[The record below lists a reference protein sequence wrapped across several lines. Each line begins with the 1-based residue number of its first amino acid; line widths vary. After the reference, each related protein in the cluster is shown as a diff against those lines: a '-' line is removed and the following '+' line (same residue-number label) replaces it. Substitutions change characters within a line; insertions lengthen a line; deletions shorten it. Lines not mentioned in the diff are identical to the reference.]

1 MDTNKGFQFDFGSDE
16 SRWQQLLNEI
26 DDENVIPVIG
36 PDLLVEPK
44 LIKEKSGDDE
54 FVRSENLHQQLI
66 SYIATNTGV
75 TSRPRTF
82 SQLVYDENYKKIV
95 RNNPNQIYF
104 LIYQMLSKINQIK
117 EIDDKPSQLLIDL
130 LGTKKFPFVITT
142 SFTPIVEN
150 VMERF
155 YGKVDV
161 LNFNSNPQE
170 SSQEKGGDIK
180 GLNDL
185 KQPTV
190 YYMFGKFC
198 NMADRFVVTD
208 SDMMKFCSKWIKGE
222 GVPKNLT
229 EALKKKYLLILGNNY
244 SDWLF
249 RFVWYG
255 LRSTTNEMKSDIVVN
270 DRAEDSFKEF
280 LERLE
285 TFFQEDPSKVIKSI
299 KDDMEARNIANT
311 LRTDYDTDVF
321 ISYSRSDETIAE
333 KLYERLKSAE
343 LNVWFDNG
351 NDDENGHIKKA
362 ENWKDAIERGLRHTR
377 LFLPILTKNVE
388 NESLVP
394 HEYREE
400 WKIASTF
407 ASKMGGRTFI
417 VPFVEKGF
425 DFYNQLTKIPEEF
438 SKKNATWFSDD
449 TELDEITEVILREV
463 ANLKVLE
470 SRMKH

>member
-1 MDTNKGFQFDFGSDE
+1 MMDTNNGFQFDFGSDK

-26 DDENVIPVIG
+26 DEENVIPVIG
-36 PDLLVEPK
+36 PDLLVAPK
-44 LIKEKSGDDE
+44 LIKEQVGSDE

-66 SYIATNTGV
+66 SYIAKCTGV
-75 TSRPRTF
+75 CTRPRTF
-82 SQLVYDENYKKIV
+82 SQLVYDKNYKNKV
-95 RNNPNQIYF
+95 TNTIYS
-104 LIYQMLSKINQIK
+104 LIYQMLSNIKIIK
-117 EIDDKPSQLLIDL
+117 EIDAEPSQLLKDL

-150 VMERF
+150 VMEDVF
-155 YGKVDV
+155 GKVNV

-180 GLNDL
+180 GINDL

-190 YYMFGKFC
+190 YYMFGKYC
-198 NMADRFVVTD
+198 NYPDKFVVTD

-299 KDDMEARNIANT
+299 KDDMEARSVANT
-311 LRTDYDTDVF
+311 FKTTYETDVF
-321 ISYSRSDETIAE
+321 ISYSRSDKTIAE
-333 KLYERLKSAE
+333 KLKKKLESADLK
-343 LNVWFDNG
+343 VWFDDG
-351 NDDENGHIKKA
+351 SIKKA
-362 ENWKDAIERGLRHTR
+362 EDWESAIDRGIKNTR
-377 LFLPILTKNVE
+377 LFLPLLTKNVE
-388 NESLVP
+388 QESIIP
-394 HEYREE
+394 HEYRTE
-400 WKIASTF
+400 WNIASTL

-417 VPFVEKGF
+417 VPFVENGF
-425 DFYNQLTKIPEEF
+425 DFYNQLTRIPKEF
-438 SKKNATWFSDD
+438 SKKNATWFSED

-463 ANLKVLE
+463 ANLKELE
-470 SRMKH
+470 SRMK

>member
-1 MDTNKGFQFDFGSDE
+1 MDTNNGFQFDFGSDE

-26 DDENVIPVIG
+26 DNENVIPVIG
-36 PDLLVEPK
+36 PDLLVAPK
-44 LIKEKSGDDE
+44 LIKEHVGSDE

-66 SYIATNTGV
+66 SFIAKSTGV
-75 TSRPRTF
+75 CTRPRTF
-82 SQLVYDENYKKIV
+82 SQLVYDENYKKMV
-95 RNNPNQIYF
+95 RNNPNQIYL
-104 LIYQMLSKINQIK
+104 LIYQMLSNIKQIK
-117 EIDDKPSQLLIDL
+117 EIDEKPSQLLIDL

-150 VMERF
+150 VMEDVF
-155 YGKVDV
+155 GKVNV

-180 GLNDL
+180 GVSDL

-299 KDDMEARNIANT
+299 KDDMEARSIAST
-311 LRTDYDTDVF
+311 LRTTYETDVF
-321 ISYSRSDETIAE
+321 ISYSRSDKTIAE
-333 KLYERLKSAE
+333 KLKKKLESVDLK
-343 LNVWFDNG
+343 VWFDDG
-351 NDDENGHIKKA
+351 SIKKA
-362 ENWKDAIERGLRHTR
+362 EDWGPAIERGIKNTR
-377 LFLPILTKNVE
+377 LFLPLLTKNVE
-388 NESLVP
+388 QESFIP
-394 HEYREE
+394 HEYRTE
-400 WKIASTF
+400 WNIASTL
-407 ASKMGGRTFI
+407 ASKMGGRAFI
-417 VPFVEKGF
+417 VPFVENGL
-425 DFYNQLTKIPEEF
+425 DFYNQLTNIPKEF

-449 TELDEITEVILREV
+449 TELEEITEVILREV
-463 ANLKVLE
+463 ANLKELE
-470 SRMKH
+470 NRMKH

>member
-1 MDTNKGFQFDFGSDE
+1 MMDTNNEFQFDFGSDE

-26 DDENVIPVIG
+26 DNENVIPVIG
-36 PDLLVEPK
+36 PDLLVAPK
-44 LIKEKSGDDE
+44 LIKEKIGNDE

-66 SYIATNTGV
+66 SFIANSTGV

-95 RNNPNQIYF
+95 RNNPNQIYL
-104 LIYQMLSKINQIK
+104 LIYQMLSNITQIK
-117 EIDDKPSQLLIDL
+117 EIDESPSQLLIDL

-142 SFTPIVEN
+142 SFTPIVEK
-150 VMERF
+150 VMEDIF
-155 YGKVDV
+155 GKVNV

-185 KQPTV
+185 KQPTI

-255 LRSTTNEMKSDIVVN
+255 LRSTTNDMKSDIVVN

-299 KDDMEARNIANT
+299 KDDMEFRSIANT
-311 LRTDYDTDVF
+311 FRTTYDTDVF
-321 ISYSRSDETIAE
+321 ISYSRSDKIIAE
-333 KLYERLKSAE
+333 KLKKKLESENLKI
-343 LNVWFDNG
+343 WFDDG
-351 NDDENGHIKKA
+351 SIKKA
-362 ENWKDAIERGLRHTR
+362 EDWEPAIEIGIKNSR
-377 LFLPILTKNVE
+377 LFLPLLTKNVE
-388 NESLVP
+388 QESIIP
-394 HEYREE
+394 HEYRTE
-400 WKIASTF
+400 WNIASNL

-417 VPFVEKGF
+417 VPFVENGF
-425 DFYNQLTKIPEEF
+425 DFYNQLTRIPKEF

-449 TELDEITEVILREV
+449 TELNEIAEVILREV
-463 ANLKVLE
+463 ANLKELE
-470 SRMKH
+470 SRMKHKKL

>member
-1 MDTNKGFQFDFGSDE
+1 MDTNNGFQFDFGSDE

-26 DDENVIPVIG
+26 DNENVIPVIG
-36 PDLLVEPK
+36 PDLLVAPK
-44 LIKEKSGDDE
+44 LIKEQVGSDE

-66 SYIATNTGV
+66 SFIAKSTGV
-75 TSRPRTF
+75 CTHPRTF
-82 SQLVYDENYKKIV
+82 SQLVYDENYKNKV
-95 RNNPNQIYF
+95 KNTIYS
-104 LIYQMLSKINQIK
+104 LIYQMLSSIKIIK
-117 EIDDKPSQLLIDL
+117 EIDAEPSQLLRDL
-130 LGTKKFPFVITT
+130 LGTRKFPFVITT

-150 VMERF
+150 VMEDIF
-155 YGKVDV
+155 GKVNV

-299 KDDMEARNIANT
+299 KDDMEARSIAST
-311 LRTDYDTDVF
+311 LRTTYDTDVF
-321 ISYSRSDETIAE
+321 ISYSRSDKIIAE
-333 KLYERLKSAE
+333 KLKKKLESADLK
-343 LNVWFDNG
+343 VWFDDG
-351 NDDENGHIKKA
+351 SIKKA
-362 ENWKDAIERGLRHTR
+362 EDWEPAIESGIKNTR
-377 LFLPILTKNVE
+377 LFLPLLTKNVE
-388 NESLVP
+388 QESIIP
-394 HEYREE
+394 HEYRTE
-400 WKIASTF
+400 WNIASTL

-417 VPFVEKGF
+417 VPFVEQGF
-425 DFYNQLTKIPEEF
+425 DFYNQLTRIPKEF
-438 SKKNATWFSDD
+438 SKKNATWFSED

-463 ANLKVLE
+463 ANLKELE

>member
-1 MDTNKGFQFDFGSDE
+1 MDTNNGFQFDFGSDE

-26 DDENVIPVIG
+26 NNENVIPVIG
-36 PDLLVEPK
+36 PDLLVVPK
-44 LIKEKSGDDE
+44 LIKEIIGNDE

-66 SYIATNTGV
+66 SFIANSTGV
-75 TSRPRTF
+75 TSHPRTF
-82 SQLVYDENYKKIV
+82 SQLVYDENYKKMV
-95 RNNPNQIYF
+95 RNNPNQIYL
-104 LIYQMLSKINQIK
+104 LIYQMLSNIKQIK

-150 VMERF
+150 VMEDLF
-155 YGKVDV
+155 GKVNV

-299 KDDMEARNIANT
+299 KDDMEARSIAST
-311 LRTDYDTDVF
+311 LRTTYETDVF
-321 ISYSRSDETIAE
+321 ISYSRSDKTIAE
-333 KLYERLKSAE
+333 KLKKKLESVDLK
-343 LNVWFDNG
+343 VWFDDG
-351 NDDENGHIKKA
+351 SIKKA
-362 ENWKDAIERGLRHTR
+362 EDWEPAIESGIKNTR
-377 LFLPILTKNVE
+377 LFLPLLTKNVE
-388 NESLVP
+388 QESIIP
-394 HEYREE
+394 HEYRTE
-400 WKIASTF
+400 WNIASTL

-417 VPFVEKGF
+417 VPFVENGF
-425 DFYNQLTKIPEEF
+425 DFYNQLTRIPKEF
-438 SKKNATWFSDD
+438 SKKNATWFSED

-463 ANLKVLE
+463 ANLKELE

>member
-1 MDTNKGFQFDFGSDE
+1 MDTNNGFQFDFGSDE

-26 DDENVIPVIG
+26 DNENVIPVIG
-36 PDLLVEPK
+36 PDLLVAPK
-44 LIKEKSGDDE
+44 IIKEKNGNNE

-66 SYIATNTGV
+66 SFIANNTGV
-75 TSRPRTF
+75 TSHPRTF
-82 SQLVYDENYKKIV
+82 SQLVYDENYKRMV
-95 RNNPNQIYF
+95 RNNPNQIYL
-104 LIYQMLSKINQIK
+104 LIYQMLSNIKQIK

-150 VMERF
+150 AMEDLF
-155 YGKVDV
+155 GKVNV

-285 TFFQEDPSKVIKSI
+285 TFFQEDPFKVIKSI
-299 KDDMEARNIANT
+299 KDDMEARNIATT
-311 LRTDYDTDVF
+311 LRTTYDTDVF
-321 ISYSRSDETIAE
+321 ISYSRSDKGIAE
-333 KLYERLKSAE
+333 NLKKRLESAD
-343 LNVWFDNG
+343 LKVWFDDG
-351 NDDENGHIKKA
+351 SIKKA
-362 ENWKDAIERGLRHTR
+362 EDWEPAIERGIKNTR
-377 LFLPILTKNVE
+377 LFLPLLTKNVE
-388 NESLVP
+388 QESIIP
-394 HEYREE
+394 HEYRTE
-400 WKIASTF
+400 WNIASTL

-417 VPFVEKGF
+417 VPFVENGF
-425 DFYNQLTKIPEEF
+425 DFYNQLTRIPKEF
-438 SKKNATWFSDD
+438 CKKNATWFSED
-449 TELDEITEVILREV
+449 TEFDEITEVILREV
-463 ANLKVLE
+463 TNLKDLE

>member
-1 MDTNKGFQFDFGSDE
+1 MDTNNGFQFDFGSDE

-26 DDENVIPVIG
+26 DNENVIPVIG
-36 PDLLVEPK
+36 PDLLVTPK
-44 LIKEKSGDDE
+44 LIKEKVGDDE

-66 SYIATNTGV
+66 SFIANNTGV
-75 TSRPRTF
+75 NSRPRTF
-82 SQLVYDENYKKIV
+82 SQLVYDENYKKMV
-95 RNNPNQIYF
+95 RNNPSQIYL
-104 LIYQMLSKINQIK
+104 LIYQMLSNIKQIK
-117 EIDDKPSQLLIDL
+117 EIDEKPSQLLIDL

-150 VMERF
+150 VMEDIF
-155 YGKVDV
+155 GKVNV

-180 GLNDL
+180 GINDL

-299 KDDMEARNIANT
+299 KEDMEARGIAST
-311 LRTDYDTDVF
+311 FRASYDTDVF
-321 ISYSRSDETIAE
+321 ISYSRTDKIVAE
-333 KLYERLKSAE
+333 KLKNKLEAANLK
-343 LNVWFDNG
+343 VWFDDG
-351 NDDENGHIKKA
+351 SIKKA
-362 ENWKDAIERGLRHTR
+362 EDWEPAIESGIKNTR

-388 NESLVP
+388 QESIIP
-394 HEYREE
+394 HEYRTE
-400 WKIASTF
+400 WNIASTL

-417 VPFVEKGF
+417 VPFVENGF
-425 DFYNQLTKIPEEF
+425 DFYNQLTRIPKEF
-438 SKKNATWFSDD
+438 SKKNATWFSDE

-463 ANLKVLE
+463 ANLKELE
-470 SRMKH
+470 SRMKR

>member
-1 MDTNKGFQFDFGSDE
+1 MNDDKGFRFDFGSDE
-16 SRWQQLLNEI
+16 SRWQQFLNEI
-26 DDENVIPVIG
+26 DNENVIPVIG
-36 PDLLVEPK
+36 PDLLVAPK
-44 LIKEKSGDDE
+44 PFKEIVGDDE
-54 FVRSENLHQQLI
+54 FVRSENFHQQLI
-66 SYIATNTGV
+66 SYIADKTGV
-75 TSRPRTF
+75 TSHPRTF
-82 SQLVYDENYKKIV
+82 SQLVYDENYKNMV
-95 RNNPNQIYF
+95 RNNSNQIYF
-104 LIYQMLSKINQIK
+104 LIYQMLSNIKQID
-117 EIDDKPSQLLIDL
+117 EIDEKPSQLLIDL

-150 VMERF
+150 VMEEI
-155 YGKVDV
+155 YGKVNV
-161 LNFNSNPQE
+161 LKFNSNPQE

-180 GLNDL
+180 GIQDL

-229 EALKKKYLLILGNNY
+229 DALKKKYLLILGNNY

-270 DRAEDSFKEF
+270 DRAEDSFKKF

-299 KDDMEARNIANT
+299 KEDMEARSMAGI
-311 LRTDYDTDVF
+311 LRTSYDTDVF
-321 ISYSRSDETIAE
+321 ISYSRTDKAVAE
-333 KLYERLKSAE
+333 KLKNKFEEVNLK
-343 LNVWFDNG
+343 VWFDDG
-351 NDDENGHIKKA
+351 SIKKA
-362 ENWKDAIERGLRHTR
+362 EDWESAIENGIRNSR
-377 LFLPILTKNVE
+377 LFLPILTKNIE
-388 NESLVP
+388 QESIIP
-394 HEYREE
+394 HEYRTE
-400 WKIASTF
+400 WNIAATLS
-407 ASKMGGRTFI
+407 SKMGGRIFI

-425 DFYNQLTKIPEEF
+425 DFYNQLTRLPKEF
-438 SKKNATWFSDD
+438 SKKNATWFANE

-463 ANLKVLE
+463 ANLKELE
-470 SRMKH
+470 NRMKH

>member
-1 MDTNKGFQFDFGSDE
+1 MNNKGFKFDFGSDK
-16 SRWQQLLNEI
+16 SRWQQFLNEI
-26 DDENVIPVIG
+26 DNENVIPVIG
-36 PDLLVEPK
+36 PDLLVASKP
-44 LIKEKSGDDE
+44 IKEIVGGEE
-54 FVRSENLHQQLI
+54 FLRSENFHQQLI
-66 SYIATNTGV
+66 SYIAEKTGV
-75 TSRPRTF
+75 VSHPRTF
-82 SQLVYDENYKKIV
+82 SQLVYDENYKNMV

-104 LIYQMLSKINQIK
+104 LIYQMLSNINQIE

-142 SFTPIVEN
+142 SFTPIVEK
-150 VMERF
+150 VMENVF
-155 YGKVDV
+155 GKVNV

-180 GLNDL
+180 GINDL

-270 DRAEDSFKEF
+270 DRAEDSFKRF

-299 KDDMEARNIANT
+299 KEDMEARSIAGT
-311 LRTDYDTDVF
+311 LRTSYDTDVF
-321 ISYSRSDETIAE
+321 ISYSRTDKTIAE
-333 KLYERLKSAE
+333 KLRNRFEEANLK
-343 LNVWFDNG
+343 VWFDDG
-351 NDDENGHIKKA
+351 SIKKA
-362 ENWKDAIERGLRHTR
+362 EDWESAIENGIKNTR
-377 LFLPILTKNVE
+377 IFLPILTKNIE
-388 NESLVP
+388 QESIIP
-394 HEYREE
+394 HEYRTE
-400 WKIASTF
+400 WNLAATL

-417 VPFVEKGF
+417 VPFVEQGF
-425 DFYNQLTKIPEEF
+425 DFYNQLTRIPKEF
-438 SKKNATWFSDD
+438 SRKNATWFTNEKD
-449 TELDEITEVILREV
+449 LDVITEVILREI
-463 ANLKVLE
+463 ANLKDLE